1 MSCSQCDRN
10 EYAKGL
16 CRMRNLRA
24 SKRVLP
30 SGCAWCGEPI
40 AHAGTG
46 RPRKYCSNR
55 CQLSGWGEQNREHV
69 RKRAKLHYAA
79 NRDLILAQTKAWNA
93 AHPEYI
99 RANSNARKSRL
110 RRQTPAWADM
120 KRIVAFYAS
129 CPPGHEVDHIIPL
142 KGRTV
147 SGLHV
152 HENLQYLPMLANRR
166 KGVDYQQEA
175 A

>member
-1 MSCSQCDRN
+1 
-10 EYAKGL
+10 
-16 CRMRNLRA
+16 MRQWE
-24 SKRVLP
+24 KD
-30 SGCAWCGEPI
+30 
-40 AHAGTG
+40 
-46 RPRKYCSNR
+46 
-55 CQLSGWGEQNREHV
+55 
-69 RKRAKLHYAA
+69 HYA
-79 NRDLILAQTKAWNA
+79 RHQPRILAEVKAWGKAN
-93 AHPEYI
+93 PEYV

-110 RRQTPAWADM
+110 RLQTPAWADM

-152 HENLQYLPMLANRR
+152 HENLQYLPMLDNRR